1 MSFYSSPAGIKQ
13 DILLSI
19 PETHPISIIISIM
32 MFLSCLFTYPIYS
45 PPLNEILEETVK
57 NKKSVGIFVAD
68 STRLT
73 YRILQTIGI
82 SIMGLI
88 GTVISYYVFCLVN
101 VWCASLLVKV
111 NEYTRKNPSKY
122 PPKEI
127 GSDFASITYNI
138 LGPKGYY
145 VFVVIYLVTIWGV
158 QVGTLIS
165 IVDFICKLPI
175 TVGFLG
181 DPSTKRF
188 FFHIISS
195 VICLLFVLLKDIS
208 PIIAVASLSIFALL
222 ISFVILLVY
231 GFIHYGLTFKTSM
244 LAPVSFGALFAS
256 MGVPSFSL
264 GFNFSYMSFFKQVK
278 PSLKNQTKKALTP
291 IIAVITICLL
301 LFPLLALMSF
311 YSSPAGIKQ
320 DILLSIPETHP
331 ISIIISIMMFLSCL
345 FTYPIYSPPLN
356 EILEETVKNKKSV
369 GIFVADSTRLTYRIL
384 QTIGISIMGL
394 IGTVISYYVFC
405 LVNVWCAS
413 LLVKVNEYTRKNP
426 SKYPPKEIGS
436 DFASITYNILGPKGY
451 YVFVVIY
458 LVTIWGVQVGT
469 LISIVDFICKLPITV
484 GFLGDPSTKRFFFH
498 IISSVICLL
507 FVLLKDISPIIAVAS
522 LSIFALLIS
531 FVILLVYGFI
541 HYGLTF
547 KTSMLAPVSFG
558 ALFASMG
565 VPSFSLGFN
574 FSYMS
579 FFKQVKPSL
588 KNQTKKALTPI
599 IAVITIC

>member
-1 MSFYSSPAGIKQ
+1 MSVEPTKDESVVTPKKSLEIEKPATVNNEVAATDKKVLPNGDVTVDIEAVSSIISMKQFSISVIKSVTGAGI
-13 DILLSI
+13 LCT
-19 PETHPISIIISIM
+19 PYAM
-32 MFLSCLFTYPIYS
+32 
-45 PPLNEILEETVK
+45 N
-57 NKKSVGIFVAD
+57 N
-68 STRLT
+68 
-73 YRILQTIGI
+73 
-82 SIMGLI
+82 MGLI

-264 GFNFSYMSFFKQVK
+264 GFNFSYMSFFKQLRAEDKVK
-278 PSLKNQTKKALTP
+278 AGKVTLRTMVLTTTAMVILPIVAL
-291 IIAVITICLL
+291 L
-301 LFPLLALMSF
+301 S
-311 YSSPAGIKQ
+311 YSGKEGGIQ
-320 DILLSIPETHP
+320 QNILLMIPEKE
-331 ISIIISIMMFLSCL
+331 ICAIIVNVIMYICCL
-345 FTYPIYSPPLN
+345 FTYPIYSVPINEVVEQAIKKKSSAWVFVSDPKRLFYRVLQTVVISFIAFLFPAFADVISLVGGCLFTILSLIIPPLLHL
-356 EILEETVKNKKSV
+356 ICFKKTITKAEKAKDIACCV
-369 GIFVADSTRLTYRIL
+369 VFFIF
-384 QTIGISIMGL
+384 M
-394 IGTVISYYVFC
+394 VIS
-405 LVNVWCAS
+405 
-413 LLVKVNEYTRKNP
+413 T
-426 SKYPPKEIGS
+426 
-436 DFASITYNILGPKGY
+436 
-451 YVFVVIY
+451 IY
-458 LVTIWGVQVGT
+458 SAIT
-469 LISIVDFICKLPITV
+469 LIE
-484 GFLGDPSTKRFFFH
+484 G
-498 IISSVICLL
+498 
-507 FVLLKDISPIIAVAS
+507 LK
-522 LSIFALLIS
+522 
-531 FVILLVYGFI
+531 
-541 HYGLTF
+541 
-547 KTSMLAPVSFG
+547 K
-558 ALFASMG
+558 
-565 VPSFSLGFN
+565 
-574 FSYMS
+574 
-579 FFKQVKPSL
+579 
-588 KNQTKKALTPI
+588 
-599 IAVITIC
+599 